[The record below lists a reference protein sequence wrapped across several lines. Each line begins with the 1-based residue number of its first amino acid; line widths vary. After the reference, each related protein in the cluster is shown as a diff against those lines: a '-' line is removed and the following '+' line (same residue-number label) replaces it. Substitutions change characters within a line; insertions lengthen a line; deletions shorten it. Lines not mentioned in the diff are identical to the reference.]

1 MQLNKFEIIGDLEGQ
16 VTWFPWVGTRTIN
29 AASLLIEIASGEHPQ
44 RTELTIKSNYS
55 SLLQTA
61 EFANKLG
68 MESCFDQIFNL
79 IVSNE
84 SKFNFPKGKWS
95 WLLPEDLILR
105 DAMKRELNIEEAIN
119 LFKSFKEI
127 KVQSDIEL

>member
-1 MQLNKFEIIGDLEGQ
+1 MVPPFLDNKAKDLLLQARTAYLNLQLNKFEIIGDLEGQ

-79 IVSNE
+79 YC
-84 SKFNFPKGKWS
+84 
-95 WLLPEDLILR
+95 
-105 DAMKRELNIEEAIN
+105 
-119 LFKSFKEI
+119 
-127 KVQSDIEL
+127 Q